1 MRFQKRLAANEFA
14 VLGKIHTPK
23 GINISRIITD
33 AKRLKGR
40 IDAVVVPDMD
50 NGIMRMSALAGGL
63 SQPLKKIVRVFSS
76 RHWVGN
82 TNFRGFLILQTCK
95 T

>member
-1 MRFQKRLAANEFA
+1 MSFQKRLAANEFA
-14 VLGKIHTPK
+14 VLGNTHTPT

-40 IDAVVVPDMD
+40 IDAVVPDMD

-63 SQPLKKIVRVFSS
+63 FQPLKKIVRVFSS

-82 TNFRGFLILQTCK
+82 TNFRGFLILQICK